1 MSAEI
6 WRSEVLLYGFM
17 ILNVLAVAAALAWA
31 HRRGLL
37 GGPDD
42 PMTAS
47 LEPAHGIRSKENGDG

>member
-6 WRSEVLLYGFM
+6 WRSEAVLYGFM
-17 ILNVLAVAAALAWA
+17 IVNAIAVAAALAWA
-31 HRRGLL
+31 WRRGLL

-47 LEPAHGIRSKENGDG
+47 PGPVHGIRSKENGDD

>member
-1 MSAEI
+1 MSADI
-6 WRSEVLLYGFM
+6 WRSELVLYGFM
-17 ILNVLAVAAALAWA
+17 ILNVIAVAAALVWSC
-31 HRRGLL
+31 RRGLL